1 MVLAREVSDWLM
13 VGPAYIGDYMKNTMI
28 ILAGTSAVVISEKQY
43 KEGKCK
49 VFSASTTTASALQGL
64 NFVMSLASNND
75 TIDKEIIRIFVPDM
89 IKGFAMGSYVDYIRT
104 GKTSGGRQF
113 TEEEFALVKECALNI
128 CNKGLNLKV
137 TESKFMPKELKAF
150 KDGAFAIAKKVKEE
164 LASKPAQPTVV
175 SAPVDPRIA
184 KLQELMVKALDDG
197 DFDKYDALEERLN
210 KITNAQPAPQTTPVV
225 EEEPAEETNEVVV
238 ENESDE
244 EEPEEIEVD
253 PDLAN
258 LEI

>member
-1 MVLAREVSDWLM
+1 
-13 VGPAYIGDYMKNTMI
+13 MKNVMI

-75 TIDKEIIRIFVPDM
+75 TIDKDIVRIFIPDT

-137 TESKFMPKELKAF
+137 VESKFMPKDLKAF
-150 KDGAFAIAKKVKEE
+150 KDGAFSIAKKVKEE
-164 LASKPAQPTVV
+164 LASKPAQTVV

-210 KITNAQPAPQTTPVV
+210 KITGAQPAPQATPVV
-225 EEEPAEETNEVVV
+225 EEESAEETNEVVV
-238 ENESDE
+238 ENEPADE
-244 EEPEEIEVD
+244 NEPEEIEVD
-253 PDLAN
+253 EDLAN

>member
-1 MVLAREVSDWLM
+1 
-13 VGPAYIGDYMKNTMI
+13 MKNVMI

-75 TIDKEIIRIFVPDM
+75 TIDKDIVRIFVPDM

-104 GKTSGGRQF
+104 GKTSGNRKF

-128 CNKGLNLKV
+128 CNRGLNLKV
-137 TESKFMPKELKAF
+137 TETKFMPKELKEF
-150 KDGAFAIAKKVKEE
+150 KDGAFKIAKQMKEE
-164 LASKPAQPTVV
+164 LANKPQQVI

-210 KITNAQPAPQTTPVV
+210 KITQGQPAPQVQQPV
-225 EEEPAEETNEVVV
+225 EEPAEEDNEVVV
-238 ENESDE
+238 DNKEENED
-244 EEPEEIEVD
+244 EPEEVD
-253 PDLAN
+253 VDEDLAN